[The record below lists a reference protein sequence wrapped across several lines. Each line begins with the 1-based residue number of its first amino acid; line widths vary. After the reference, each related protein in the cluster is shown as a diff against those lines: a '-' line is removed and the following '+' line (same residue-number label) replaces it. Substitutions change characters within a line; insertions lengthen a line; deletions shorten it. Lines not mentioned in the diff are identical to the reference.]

1 MKTNVSLLTYVCHW
15 TKTFILEK
23 MKIYNYTLRTVGL
36 HRLYPNYSYE
46 VAPIGLGTTCLI
58 TNYLVKYMTKLFIKD
73 VSLEIIRK
81 LQQKALIGSMRVV
94 KSALSMKN

>member
-1 MKTNVSLLTYVCHW
+1 MKTNVSLLTSVPLDENVH
-15 TKTFILEK
+15 KQEK
-23 MKIYNYTLRTVGL
+23 MIINNYTLLMVGL

-46 VAPIGLGTTCLI
+46 VVPMVLGATGLI
-58 TNYLVKYMTKLFIKD
+58 TNSLVIYMTKLFNKD

-94 KSALSMKN
+94 KSALSLKN

>member
-1 MKTNVSLLTYVCHW
+1 MKTNVSLLTCVSLDENVH
-15 TKTFILEK
+15 KQEL
-23 MKIYNYTLRTVGL
+23 MKVDNYTLLTVGL

-46 VAPIGLGTTCLI
+46 VVPIVLGATGLI
-58 TNYLVKYMTKLFIKD
+58 TNYLVKYMTKLFNKD

-81 LQQKALIGSMRVV
+81 LQQKALIDLMRVV